1 MVIFDDPGVGR
12 QELVVRA
19 ATDQGVVMVS
29 RLWVVE
35 DEADGD
41 VATFDHRLVEGLH
54 WTQPV
59 GRRGTPKPFDSS
71 WRVRAPDLT
80 GDVVVE
86 PRGEGL
92 QGTLNFSA
100 LRWNCKIKN
109 IIKVTVLLKI

>member
-29 RLWVVE
+29 RLRVVE

-41 VATFDHRLVEGLH
+41 VATFDDRLVEGLH
-54 WTQPV
+54 RTQPV
-59 GRRGTPKPFDSS
+59 SRRGTSKPFNSGG
-71 WRVRAPDLT
+71 WVRAPDLA

-86 PRGEGL
+86 PRSERL

-100 LRWNCKIKN
+100 LRWNWKFKKI
-109 IIKVTVLLKI
+109 V